1 MKCNKEQKK
10 IKQYSLSAQVDS
22 EMKNIKG
29 QDWFACKVYVKS
41 FSCNEKVINRW
52 RAFVQRR

>member
-29 QDWFACKVYVKS
+29 QD
-41 FSCNEKVINRW
+41 
-52 RAFVQRR
+52 